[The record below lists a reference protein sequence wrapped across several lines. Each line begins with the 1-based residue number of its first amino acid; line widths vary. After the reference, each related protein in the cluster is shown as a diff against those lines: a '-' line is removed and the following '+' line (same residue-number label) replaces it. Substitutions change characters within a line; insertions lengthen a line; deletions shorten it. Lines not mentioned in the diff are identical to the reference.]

1 MISQNCHEFKL
12 SLPFCLRVYKILSLC
27 NFTTSFFFFIFLL
40 TILCSC
46 SQLKGMWILGLPRP
60 LFICTFVKKKKIPGA
75 LPLLQELCQTI
86 GRSHNRKSLR
96 NSCSP
101 NKLKITICSYKII
114 IGERACFVSTLGQ
127 EFIVT
132 TGAWSPSP
140 RRDIPAET

>member
-27 NFTTSFFFFIFLL
+27 NFTTSFFFFFFSTHSSLLIFSTERDMDSRPSQ
-40 TILCSC
+40 TIVHLY
-46 SQLKGMWILGLPRP
+46 
-60 LFICTFVKKKKIPGA
+60 ICKKKKIPGA

-86 GRSHNRKSLR
+86 GHSHNRKSLR